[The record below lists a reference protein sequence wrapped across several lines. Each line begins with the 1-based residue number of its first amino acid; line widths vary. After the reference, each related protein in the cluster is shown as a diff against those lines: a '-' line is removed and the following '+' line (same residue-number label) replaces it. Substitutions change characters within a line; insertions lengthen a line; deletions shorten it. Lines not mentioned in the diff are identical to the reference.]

1 MKKFYFKF
9 KKKVT
14 QALTLA
20 ALSTGILSNAQSTL
34 AAGDI
39 AFTSYD
45 ASPQAGVG
53 DGFSFVALAPIA
65 AGTII
70 SFTDQGYNGSGWQP
84 AGSTESSITW
94 TSSAPIVA
102 GTEVHILGLSSYTYN
117 LQTNTST
124 VNGSVTRTDGTT
136 NNGLSMSNVGDQ
148 LIAYQGGGGSIS
160 GAGVTLL
167 AGINFFYTGTTTAA
181 GWNVGSPFPNPNASL
196 MPPNLAAGGSAFFT
210 GALTGTTSA
219 SAGKF
224 NCTGTPSTTVAGIR
238 SAVTNSANW
247 TLSATSA
254 GLYSGC
260 NFLSSNPVITTNP
273 VNTTKCVGASAT
285 FSIAASLTTSY
296 QWYQN
301 SGTGF
306 VALTN
311 NTMYSGAL
319 TNTLTING
327 ITAGMN
333 GYLYRCIATNSSG
346 SATSNSAS
354 LTITNVSGST
364 VVTNVACNGGSNG
377 AINLTASG
385 GVAPYTFNWGGG
397 ITTEDRTGLGAGN
410 YSVIITDAGGCTGT
424 VNVTVTQPSSAVAGS
439 TVITNVSCNGGA
451 NGAINLTPTGGTAP
465 YTFNWGSGITT
476 EDRTGLS
483 AGVYAVVITDN
494 YGCVT
499 VVNATVTQPQSPV
512 SGTTV
517 VTNVSCNGG
526 SNGSINLTPAGGTG
540 PYTFNWGA
548 GVTTED
554 RTGLTS
560 GSYSVIITDSKGCT
574 GTVNVSITQP
584 LVVSGTTIVTN
595 VLCNGGSNGGI
606 NLTPTGGTAPYTFNW
621 GGGITTE
628 DRTGLTAGN
637 YSVTVI
643 DVNGCTGTVNVN
655 VTQPSAVSGTTVVTN
670 VSCNGGSNGA
680 VNLTPTGGLAP
691 YTFNWGTGVTTE
703 DRTGLGAG
711 SYSVIITDN
720 NGCTGT
726 VNVTVTQPST
736 VSGTTIVTNVL
747 CNGGSNGTIN
757 LTPTGGT
764 APYTFNWG
772 AGVTTEDRTGLGAGN
787 YSVIIT
793 DSKGCTG
800 TVNVSIT
807 QPSAVSG
814 TAVVTNVS
822 CNGGSNGAI
831 NLTPSGGTAPYTFNW
846 GGGVATEDRTGL
858 TAGAYSVTITDSNG
872 CTGTVTVSV
881 LQPTSAVSGST
892 VVTNVA
898 CNGGSNGAIN
908 LTPIGGTAPYT
919 FNWGNGI
926 ATEDRTGLVPGNYIV
941 IITDFNGCTATVS
954 STVTQPNA
962 VAAPTGAAVQS
973 FTAGGSLSTLVV
985 NGQNVKWYG
994 SSSDAS
1000 AHTGNLP
1007 AATLI
1012 VNNTTY
1018 YATQTINGCEST
1030 ASLPVLAFNASLN
1043 VSDYVK
1049 NISEMQI
1056 YPNPVQDILNIT
1068 GDDKILR
1075 MIIFSADGRKTIESE
1090 PSHGERS
1097 INVSNLVQGSYIIQ
1111 IFTRDKSQTL
1121 KFIKK

>member
-1 MKKFYFKF
+1 MKNFYFKF
-9 KKKVT
+9 KKTVT
-14 QALTLA
+14 QAVMLTAFL
-20 ALSTGILSNAQSTL
+20 TGILSNAQSTL

-45 ASPQAGVG
+45 ASPVAGVG
-53 DGFSFVALAPIA
+53 DSFSFVALAPIA
-65 AGTII
+65 TGSVI
-70 SFTDQGYNGSGWQP
+70 SFTDQGYIGSGWQP
-84 AGSTESSITW
+84 AGGTESTITW
-94 TSSAPIVA
+94 TSSAPVSA
-102 GTEVHILGLSSYTYN
+102 GTEVHILGLSASTYN
-117 LQTNTST
+117 LQTNSST
-124 VNGSVTRTDGTT
+124 VNGTVTRTDGTSS
-136 NNGLSMSNVGDQ
+136 NGLSLSNVGDQ
-148 LIAYQGGGGSIS
+148 IIAFQGGGGSVTGS
-160 GAGVTLL
+160 GVTLL
-167 AGINFFYTGTTTAA
+167 AGINFFYTPTTTAA
-181 GWNVGSPFPNPNASL
+181 GWNVGSPYPNPNASL
-196 MPPNLAAGGSAFFT
+196 MPPNLAAGGSAFYT

-224 NCTGTPSTTVAGIR
+224 NCTGTPSTTVGGIR
-238 SAVTNSANW
+238 SAVTNIANW

-260 NFLSSNPVITTNP
+260 NFLSSNPVITSNP

-327 ITAGMN
+327 VTAAMN

-346 SATSNSAS
+346 SATSNSAT

-364 VVTNVACNGGSNG
+364 VVTNVACNGASNG

-385 GVAPYTFNWGGG
+385 GAAPYTFNWGGG
-397 ITTEDRTGLGAGN
+397 ITTEDRTGLSAGN
-410 YSVIITDAGGCTGT
+410 YSVIITDANGCAGT
-424 VNVTVTQPSSAVAGS
+424 VNVTVTQPSSVVSGN
-439 TVITNVSCNGGA
+439 TVITNVSCNSGA
-451 NGAINLTPTGGTAP
+451 NGAINLSPTGGTAP

-476 EDRTGLS
+476 EDRSGLS
-483 AGVYAVVITDN
+483 AGAYAVVITDAN
-494 YGCVT
+494 GCVS
-499 VVNATVTQPQSPV
+499 VVNATVTQPQAQV

-526 SNGSINLTPAGGTG
+526 SNGTINLTPAGGTG
-540 PYTFNWGA
+540 PYTFNWGG

-554 RTGLTS
+554 RTGLTA
-560 GSYSVIITDSKGCT
+560 GVYSVTITDNNGCT
-574 GTVNVSITQP
+574 GTVNVSVAQP
-584 LVVSGTTIVTN
+584 TSPVSGSTVVTN
-595 VLCNGGSNGGI
+595 VACNGASNGAV

-628 DRTGLTAGN
+628 DRTGLTAG
-637 YSVTVI
+637 
-643 DVNGCTGTVNVN
+643 
-655 VTQPSAVSGTTVVTN
+655 
-670 VSCNGGSNGA
+670 
-680 VNLTPTGGLAP
+680 
-691 YTFNWGTGVTTE
+691 
-703 DRTGLGAG
+703 
-711 SYSVIITDN
+711 SYSVI
-720 NGCTGT
+720 
-726 VNVTVTQPST
+726 V
-736 VSGTTIVTNVL
+736 
-747 CNGGSNGTIN
+747 
-757 LTPTGGT
+757 
-764 APYTFNWG
+764 
-772 AGVTTEDRTGLGAGN
+772 
-787 YSVIIT
+787 T

-814 TAVVTNVS
+814 TTVLTNVS

-846 GGGVATEDRTGL
+846 GGGITSEDRTGL
-858 TAGAYSVTITDSNG
+858 TAGAYSVTITDNNG
-872 CTGTVTVSV
+872 CTGTVNVSV
-881 LQPTSAVSGST
+881 AQPISPVSGST

-898 CNGGSNGAIN
+898 CNGASNGAIN
-908 LTPIGGTAPYT
+908 LTPAGGTAPYT
-919 FNWGNGI
+919 FNWGGGI
-926 ATEDRTGLVPGNYIV
+926 TTEDRTGLTPGSYSV
-941 IITDFNGCTATVS
+941 TVTDANGCTATVS
-954 STVTQPNA
+954 ATVTQPNA

-973 FTAGGSLSTLVV
+973 FTAGSSLSTLVV
-985 NGQNVKWYG
+985 NGQNIKWYG

-1007 AATLI
+1007 SATLI

-1030 ASLPVLAFNASLN
+1030 ASLPVLAFNASLS
-1043 VSDYVK
+1043 VSDSVK

-1056 YPNPVQDILNIT
+1056 YPNPVHDILNIT
-1068 GDDKILR
+1068 GDGKIVK
-1075 MIIFSADGRKTIESE
+1075 MIIFSADGKKTMESE
-1090 PSHGERS
+1090 TSQGERS

-1111 IFTRDKSQTL
+1111 IFTKDKSKTF